1 MMSVSTMIIMRG
13 TMCIMSS
20 GSMIIMSTTM
30 STNFMKFYTVTGI
43 FFFLIESNITE
54 IIPDGEECCS
64 YYIGKEYLIEHEEY
78 PEWDDRIL
86 TCDHPGI
93 EY

>member
-1 MMSVSTMIIMRG
+1 
-13 TMCIMSS
+13 MSS

-64 YYIGKEYLIEHEEY
+64 YYIGKEDLIEHEEY
-78 PEWDDRIL
+78 PEWEDDIL
-86 TCDHPGI
+86 TRYHKCIKH
-93 EY
+93 